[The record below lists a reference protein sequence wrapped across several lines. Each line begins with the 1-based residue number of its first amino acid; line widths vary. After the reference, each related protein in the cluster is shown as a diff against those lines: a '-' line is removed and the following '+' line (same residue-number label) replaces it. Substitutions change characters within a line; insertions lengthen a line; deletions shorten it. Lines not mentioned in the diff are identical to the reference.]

1 MPQSIK
7 CEEATMVIARPQ
19 SHVLDTFWTP
29 TANLHRQRLLPR
41 GFLILMHQGRWPK
54 LHDQKVAN
62 LLSSVFDLVHLD
74 HWVSISKEPLC
85 FKLLCGA
92 DLLESFAVPGLW
104 NTEDLTTI
112 VS

>member
-1 MPQSIK
+1 M
-7 CEEATMVIARPQ
+7 
-19 SHVLDTFWTP
+19 
-29 TANLHRQRLLPR
+29 
-41 GFLILMHQGRWPK
+41 
-54 LHDQKVAN
+54 
-62 LLSSVFDLVHLD
+62 HLD

-112 VS
+112 VSSNLFLSRPAQNTEELSFLDT

>member
-1 MPQSIK
+1 
-7 CEEATMVIARPQ
+7 
-19 SHVLDTFWTP
+19 
-29 TANLHRQRLLPR
+29 
-41 GFLILMHQGRWPK
+41 MHQGRWPK

-62 LLSSVFDLVHLD
+62 LLSSVFDFVHLD